1 MAQQRRLPRLFPE
14 QELTFTRPLAPNL
27 LPRPRPRP
35 RPRPPRVGLSQRAK
49 KQRAELLKSP
59 LDQKRRCKVFLGAAS
74 PSGRWEGIFSVGTI
88 ARSHATKD
96 TRQAAGRKYQ
106 SKYFWNPVYRRAF
119 VLFSLSLLLLFPA
132 STQADVA
139 LALFRAAASVASGNL
154 GFSALLSAHSEV
166 SV

>member
-1 MAQQRRLPRLFPE
+1 MAQQRRLPCLFPE
-14 QELTFTRPLAPNL
+14 QELTFTRPLDPNL

-35 RPRPPRVGLSQRAK
+35 RPRHPCVGLSQRAK

-96 TRQAAGRKYQ
+96 TRQAAGRKHQ
-106 SKYFWNPVYRRAF
+106 SKYFWNPVYCCAF
-119 VLFSLSLLLLFPA
+119 VLFSSLLLLFSA
-132 STQADVA
+132 STQADVV